1 MVNLIYIRA
10 AILQATGRKLSLEQ
24 VRDYLLEEGL
34 ISTRQA
40 QDENL
45 IFRGYDEFYGFDEAS
60 TTVEEADHY
69 IDREIENED
78 D

>member
-10 AILQATGRKLSLEQ
+10 AILQATGKKLSLEQ
-24 VRDYLLEEGL
+24 VRDYLLSEGL

-45 IFRGYDEFYGFDEAS
+45 IFRGYDEFFGFDEAS
-60 TTVEEADHY
+60 TTVEQADHY
-69 IDREIENED
+69 IDREKKHED

>member
-10 AILQATGRKLSLEQ
+10 AILQATGKKLSLEQ
-24 VRDYLLEEGL
+24 VRDYLLSEGL

-45 IFRGYDEFYGFDEAS
+45 IFRGYDEFFGFDEAS
-60 TTVEEADHY
+60 TRVEQVDHY
-69 IDREIENED
+69 IDREKKHED

>member
-10 AILQATGRKLSLEQ
+10 AILQATGKKLSLEQ
-24 VRDYLLEEGL
+24 VRDYLLSEGL

-45 IFRGYDEFYGFDEAS
+45 IFRGYDEFFGFDEAS
-60 TTVEEADHY
+60 TRVEQVDHY
-69 IDREIENED
+69 IDRENKHED

>member
-10 AILQATGRKLSLEQ
+10 AILQATGKKLSLEQ
-24 VRDYLLEEGL
+24 VRDYLLSEGL

-45 IFRGYDEFYGFDEAS
+45 IFRGYDEFFGFDEAA
-60 TTVEEADHY
+60 TTVEKVDHY
-69 IDREIENED
+69 IDRGKKHED

>member
-10 AILQATGRKLSLEQ
+10 AILQATGKSLSLEE
-24 VRDYLLEEGL
+24 VRDYLLSEGL
-34 ISTRQA
+34 ISKRQA

-45 IFRGYDEFYGFDEAS
+45 IFRGYDEFYGFDEAA
-60 TTVEEADHY
+60 TTVEKLDHY
-69 IDREIENED
+69 IDRKMKHED

>member
-10 AILQATGRKLSLEQ
+10 AILQATGKKLSLEQ
-24 VRDYLLEEGL
+24 VRDYLLSEGL

-45 IFRGYDEFYGFDEAS
+45 IFRGYDEFFGFDEAS
-60 TTVEEADHY
+60 TTVEQVDHY
-69 IDREIENED
+69 IDRENKNED

>member
-10 AILQATGRKLSLEQ
+10 AILQATGKKLSLEQ
-24 VRDYLLEEGL
+24 VRDYLLSEGL

-40 QDENL
+40 RDENL
-45 IFRGYDEFYGFDEAS
+45 IFRGYDEFFGFDEAS
-60 TTVEEADHY
+60 TTVEQADHY
-69 IDREIENED
+69 IDREKKHED

>member
-10 AILQATGRKLSLEQ
+10 AILQATGKKLSLEQ
-24 VRDYLLEEGL
+24 VRDYLLSEGL

-45 IFRGYDEFYGFDEAS
+45 IFRGYDEFFGFDEAS
-60 TTVEEADHY
+60 TTVEQADRY
-69 IDREIENED
+69 VDREKKHED